1 MNGDRVTVEIDL
13 GFQGSEDNRKAEL
26 KEELQ
31 VGRQVLITDD
41 TAFMRMTLRN
51 ILEKN
56 GYEVVGEAEDGQV
69 AVDRYAELRPDL
81 VTMDVTMPKMDGI
94 TAIKKIMEID
104 PQAKIIVC
112 SAMGQ
117 KALVIEALNAGAR
130 DFIVKPFQADRI
142 INAVQKVIG

>member
-1 MNGDRVTVEIDL
+1 MV
-13 GFQGSEDNRKAEL
+13 
-26 KEELQ
+26 
-31 VGRQVLITDD
+31 RQILITDD

-56 GYEVVGEAEDGQV
+56 GYQVVGEAEDGQV
-69 AVDRYAELRPDL
+69 AVDKYRELRPDL
-81 VTMDVTMPKMDGI
+81 VTMDITMPRMDGI

-104 PQAKIIVC
+104 SQAKIIVC

-130 DFIVKPFQADRI
+130 DFIVKPFQAERI
-142 INAVQKVIG
+142 VNALQKIVG